1 MATIWWSA
9 VARPEGEESLTPKAL
24 AERRSRGLQLLER
37 PPAAPAARVSVQST
51 FCVDLFAPLL
61 AEALARWDRPASEIV
76 VGPFGQV
83 AQQLLLESSELYAA
97 EPDVLLLVLSVEDL
111 LEPLFAPV
119 SSGLPDAAAAAL
131 VERRV
136 QELRGWLGVALG
148 RLPRTT
154 CCVTLVGP
162 CGAPV
167 EHVLGPLAPE
177 RGLGAV
183 LRLHEGVRGLAE
195 LSSRIVVVDWEWH
208 VRAQGVASLHDPR
221 LWYLARMRL
230 NPRGLATLAELV
242 AGHLAAER
250 GAAYKVAAVDLD
262 GVLWGGVIGE
272 VGPGGIELG
281 EEGLGLAFQDFQR
294 ELLRLRELGV
304 LLVACSKNNPE
315 DVAAVF
321 SEHPAMV
328 LRREHFAAQRVNWQ
342 DKATN
347 LSELA
352 KELNVGL
359 DSFVFF
365 DDSLVERAWV
375 RQALPEVAVAE
386 LPPDPVARPGM
397 LRSCPYFR
405 RIVLTDVD
413 RGRAGAYAGEHRRR
427 DLAAGST
434 SFEQFLASLDQR
446 ARIEPVS
453 DATLARAAQLC
464 QRTNQFNL
472 TSKRYGIAE
481 LEAMLGDGSTEL
493 YTLSVSDTFG
503 DSGITGLTILRL
515 GDQEAEI
522 DTLLMSCRVLGR
534 RLEEVLLAF
543 LAERA
548 LALGARFLVGRFIP
562 TARNAQVADIYPA
575 HGFEPTG
582 AGSFRLDVKRH
593 RPAAPPEAQVRI
605 VADV

>member
-1 MATIWWSA
+1 MRA
-9 VARPEGEESLTPKAL
+9 VEPLLEPLTPKAL
-24 AERRSRGLQLLER
+24 AERRRRGLALLER
-37 PPAAPAARVSVQST
+37 PPAAPAARVAVLST
-51 FCVDLFAPLL
+51 FCVDLLAPLL
-61 AEALARWDRPASEIV
+61 AEALTRWDRPASEIA

-83 AQQLLLESSELYAA
+83 AQQLLLSSSELYATD
-97 EPDVLLLVLSVEDL
+97 PDVLLLVLSVEDL

-119 SSGLPDAAAAAL
+119 GPGLPDAAAAAL
-131 VERRV
+131 VDRRV
-136 QELRGWLGVALG
+136 EELCGWLGVALG

-162 CGAPV
+162 CAAPV
-167 EHVLGPLAPE
+167 EQVLSPLAPE

-195 LSSRIVVVDWEWH
+195 SGSRIVVIDWEWH
-208 VRAQGVASLHDPR
+208 VRAQGTAALHDPR

-242 AGHLAAER
+242 ACHLAAER

-262 GVLWGGVIGE
+262 GVLWGGVVGE
-272 VGPGGIELG
+272 AGVGGIELG

-304 LLVACSKNNPE
+304 LLVACSKNNPQ

-321 SEHPAMV
+321 AEHPAMV

-347 LSELA
+347 LGELA
-352 KELNVGL
+352 RELNVGL

-365 DDSLVERAWV
+365 DDSPVERAWV

-386 LPPDPVARPGM
+386 LPADPVARPGM

-413 RGRAGAYAGEHRRR
+413 RGRAGAYAVEHQRR
-427 DLAAGST
+427 DLAASSA
-434 SFEQFLASLDQR
+434 SFGQFLASLDQQ
-446 ARIEPVS
+446 ARIELVS

-472 TSKRYGIAE
+472 TTKRYSVAE
-481 LEAMLGDGSTEL
+481 LEAMRGDGRTEL
-493 YTLSVSDTFG
+493 YTLSVSDRFG
-503 DSGITGLTILRL
+503 DSGITGLAILRL
-515 GDQEAEI
+515 GEDEAEI

-534 RLEEVLLAF
+534 RLEDVLLAF
-543 LAERA
+543 LAERTQ
-548 LALGARFLVGRFIP
+548 ALGARFLVGQFEP
-562 TARNAQVADIYPA
+562 TAKNAQVADLYLA
-575 HGFEPTG
+575 HRFEPAG
-582 AGSFRLDVKRH
+582 AGLFRLDLQQH
-593 RPAAPPEAQVRI
+593 RPTAPAEIHVRV
-605 VADV
+605 VASV

>member
-1 MATIWWSA
+1 MWTLLE
-9 VARPEGEESLTPKAL
+9 PLTPKVL
-24 AERRSRGLQLLER
+24 AERRSRGLALLER
-37 PPAAPAARVSVQST
+37 PPADRGARVAVLSS

-61 AEALARWDRPASEIV
+61 AEALERWDRPASEIAI
-76 VGPFGQV
+76 GPFGQI
-83 AQQLLLESSELYAA
+83 AQQLLLESSDIYAT

-111 LEPLFAPV
+111 LEPLFAPAGP
-119 SSGLPDAAAAAL
+119 GLPDAAAMAL

-136 QELRGWLGVALG
+136 QELRGWLGVALE

-162 CGAPV
+162 CAAPV
-167 EHVLGPLAPE
+167 EHVLSPLAPE
-177 RGLGAV
+177 RGQGAV
-183 LRLHEGVRGLAE
+183 LRLHDGVRELAGS
-195 LSSRIVVVDWEWH
+195 SSRIVVVDWEWH
-208 VRAQGVASLHDPR
+208 VRAQGTAALHDPR

-230 NPRGLATLAELV
+230 NPQGLATLAELV

-262 GVLWGGVIGE
+262 GVLWGGVVGE
-272 VGPGGIELG
+272 AGVGGIELG
-281 EEGLGLAFQDFQR
+281 EEGVGLAFQDFQR

-304 LLVACSKNNPE
+304 LLVACSKNNPQ

-321 SEHPAMV
+321 AEHPAMV
-328 LRREHFAAQRVNWQ
+328 LRDEHFAAQRVNWQ

-352 KELNVGL
+352 RELNVGI

-365 DDSLVERAWV
+365 DDNPVECAWV

-386 LPPDPVARPGM
+386 LPADPVARPGM
-397 LRSCPYFR
+397 LRGCPYFK
-405 RIVLTDVD
+405 RIALTDVD
-413 RGRAGAYAGEHRRR
+413 RGRAGAYAAEHRRR
-427 DLAAGST
+427 DLAASSQ
-434 SFEQFLASLDQR
+434 SFEQFLASLDQQ
-446 ARIEPVS
+446 ARIEPMS

-472 TSKRYGIAE
+472 TTKRYSTAE
-481 LEAMLGDGSTEL
+481 LEAMLGDDRTEI
-493 YTLSVSDTFG
+493 YTLSVSDRFG

-515 GDQEAEI
+515 EGDEAEI

-534 RLEEVLLAF
+534 RLEDVLLAF

-548 LALGARFLVGRFIP
+548 QALGARFLVGRYEP
-562 TARNAQVADIYPA
+562 TAKNAQVADLYPA
-575 HGFEPTG
+575 HSFEPTG
-582 AGSFRLDVKRH
+582 AGSFRLDIKLH
-593 RPAAPPEAQVRI
+593 RPAAPPETRVRI
-605 VADV
+605 VAGV